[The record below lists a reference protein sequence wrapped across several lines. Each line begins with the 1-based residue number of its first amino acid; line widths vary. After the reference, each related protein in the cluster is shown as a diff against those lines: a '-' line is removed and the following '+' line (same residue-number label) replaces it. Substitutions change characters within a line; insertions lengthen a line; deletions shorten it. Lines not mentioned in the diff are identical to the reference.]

1 VLTILSV
8 FVIRSFFKAHP
19 VKSDQPL
26 LNRRGHQYVG
36 RVFTLGN
43 PIVNGEG
50 KIKVDDSIWKI
61 RGPDCEPGARVR
73 VNGVDGVV
81 LTIEPVEA

>member
-1 VLTILSV
+1 
-8 FVIRSFFKAHP
+8 
-19 VKSDQPL
+19 
-26 LNRRGHQYVG
+26 VG